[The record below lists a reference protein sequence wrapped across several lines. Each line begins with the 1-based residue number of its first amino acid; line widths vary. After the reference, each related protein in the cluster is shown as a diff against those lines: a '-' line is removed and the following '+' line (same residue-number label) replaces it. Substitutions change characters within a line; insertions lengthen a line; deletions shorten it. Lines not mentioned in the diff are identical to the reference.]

1 MHSYRSSHANR
12 SQKTRQL
19 EALGRTVHATASQL
33 ISSSFTNT
41 DPGHHDSYHSALGH
55 MHRTMQRPA
64 IQRSVFNLA
73 KANPRE
79 LIRSHFNSS
88 EIEHRAIT
96 YIPDDLLKNVK
107 ETSSPFSLFEGFQAS
122 LPEDDFPIA
131 EKRRKHGKHG
141 SKSQKLLDAPEE
153 EKGPPQLAKLKK
165 QKQRSDHKLE
175 MMGIRKTMC
184 SSEIKEID
192 TKISNLNTMRKVV
205 LDRLAG
211 LEQEE
216 HELEQEVGELAE
228 KLEIMQEE
236 YDDTVALES
245 KTPVPGETTPEHAE
259 GDAQSGN
266 AMDASF
272 MSESIYEKLPKAET
286 PKAKRKKAPRTPRK
300 VSMPILHEHMSP
312 GSKIR
317 EIPAH
322 NDMITA
328 LDFDAPFGTMV
339 TAALD
344 DTVRVWDLS
353 AGRCMG
359 MLEGHLSSVRCLQ
372 VDNNFVATGS
382 MDASIKL
389 WDLSQA
395 DYIPP
400 PPVSRPSTAE
410 NEEESATGEHLFGI
424 QEDEPLEHTPAQD
437 NAMQDCQVLSLSS
450 HIGEVTALNFRGS
463 TLVSGSA
470 DKTLRQWDLE
480 TGRCV
485 QTLDVLWAA
494 AQPTNVVSSGSG
506 SGSADSWW
514 RPTAGR
520 APAAEADFV
529 GALQVFETALA
540 CGTAD
545 GMVRLWDLRSG
556 MVHRSLVGHTGPI
569 TALQFDDVYLVTGSQ
584 DRSIRVSFFLH
595 IQSIVQLIRSFRFG
609 ISAQAVF
616 TMLSR
621 TTSLS
626 LL

>member
-1 MHSYRSSHANR
+1 
-12 SQKTRQL
+12 
-19 EALGRTVHATASQL
+19 
-33 ISSSFTNT
+33 
-41 DPGHHDSYHSALGH
+41 
-55 MHRTMQRPA
+55 MHRSLRKPA
-64 IQRSVFNLA
+64 IQRSVFSLA

-79 LIRSHFNSS
+79 LIRSHFDTT

-96 YIPDDLLKNVK
+96 YIPDDLLRNVK
-107 ETSSPFSLFEGFQAS
+107 ETSSPFSLFEGFKAS
-122 LPEDDFPIA
+122 LPEDDVLD
-131 EKRRKHGKHG
+131 KRRKHSKRG
-141 SKSQKLLDAPEE
+141 SKGQKLLDAPEE
-153 EKGPPQLAKLKK
+153 GKGPPQLEKLQKLKD
-165 QKQRSDHKLE
+165 RSDHKLE

-184 SSEIKEID
+184 ASEIKEID
-192 TKISNLNTMRKVV
+192 TKIANLNTMRKVV

-216 HELEQEVGELAE
+216 HDLEQEVVDLAE
-228 KLEIMQEE
+228 KLEVIQEE
-236 YDDTVALES
+236 LEDTAALDA
-245 KTPVPGETTPEHAE
+245 KTPTLGATDPEGTGSAE
-259 GDAQSGN
+259 ADGMN
-266 AMDASF
+266 ESF
-272 MSESIYEKLPKAET
+272 MSESVYGKLPKANSSET

-300 VSMPILHEHMSP
+300 VSMPVLHDYMEP
-312 GSKIR
+312 GSRIR

-372 VDNNFVATGS
+372 VEDNWVATGS

-400 PPVSRPSTAE
+400 PPSATSKSSVSDDH
-410 NEEESATGEHLFGI
+410 EESTATGEHLFGPI
-424 QEDEPLEHTPAQD
+424 PEEEEQAPQASKQA
-437 NAMQDCQVLSLSS
+437 NAMQDCHVLSLSA
-450 HIGEVTALNFRGS
+450 HVAEVTALNFRGN

-480 TGRCV
+480 KGRCV

-494 AQPTNVVSSGSG
+494 AQPTTNNSSGSG
-506 SGSADSWW
+506 NGGADSWR

-520 APAAEADFV
+520 VPAAEADFV

-584 DRSIRVSFFLH
+584 DRSIRVCISFFNF
-595 IQSIVQLIRSFRFG
+595 S
-609 ISAQAVF
+609 VF
-616 TMLSR
+616 TKLTCCRYGIFALVAFTTPSRMILLSR
-621 TTSLS
+621 P
-626 LL
+626 

>member
-1 MHSYRSSHANR
+1 
-12 SQKTRQL
+12 
-19 EALGRTVHATASQL
+19 
-33 ISSSFTNT
+33 
-41 DPGHHDSYHSALGH
+41 
-55 MHRTMQRPA
+55 MQRPA

-79 LIRSHFNSS
+79 IIRSHFNST

-122 LPEDDFPIA
+122 LPDDETPIV

-141 SKSQKLLDAPEE
+141 SKGQKLLDAPEE
-153 EKGPPQLAKLKK
+153 EKGPPQLLKLKK
-165 QKQRSDHKLE
+165 QKQRSDHKLQ

-211 LEQEE
+211 LEHEE
-216 HELEQEVGELAE
+216 HDLEQEVGDLAE
-228 KLEIMQEE
+228 KLEVMQEE

-245 KTPVPGETTPEHAE
+245 KTPVPGEATPENTE
-259 GDAQSGN
+259 TDGQGGN
-266 AMDASF
+266 GMDASF
-272 MSESIYEKLPKAET
+272 MSESIYEKLPKTESKET

-300 VSMPILHEHMSP
+300 VSMPILHEHMEP
-312 GSKIR
+312 GSQIR

-372 VDNNFVATGS
+372 VDNNWVATGS

-400 PPVSRPSTAE
+400 PPSTASRPSTADDQS
-410 NEEESATGEHLFGI
+410 ESATGENLFETI
-424 QEDEPLEHTPAQD
+424 QEDEALDHTSTQG
-437 NAMQDCQVLSLSS
+437 NAMQDCHVLSLSA

-494 AQPTNVVSSGSG
+494 AQPTNVAPAGSGGSSG
-506 SGSADSWW
+506 DSWF
-514 RPTAGR
+514 RPAAGR
-520 APAAEADFV
+520 IPAAEADFV

-584 DRSIRVSFFLH
+584 DRSIRVSFSD
-595 IQSIVQLIRSFRFG
+595 IIT
-609 ISAQAVF
+609 IS
-616 TMLSR
+616 
-621 TTSLS
+621 
-626 LL
+626 

>member
-1 MHSYRSSHANR
+1 
-12 SQKTRQL
+12 
-19 EALGRTVHATASQL
+19 
-33 ISSSFTNT
+33 
-41 DPGHHDSYHSALGH
+41 
-55 MHRTMQRPA
+55 MQRPA

-79 LIRSHFNSS
+79 IIRSHFNST

-122 LPEDDFPIA
+122 LPDDETPIV

-141 SKSQKLLDAPEE
+141 SKGQKLLDAPEE
-153 EKGPPQLAKLKK
+153 EKGPPQLLKLKK
-165 QKQRSDHKLE
+165 QKQRSDHKLQ

-211 LEQEE
+211 LEHEE
-216 HELEQEVGELAE
+216 HDLEQEVGDLAE
-228 KLEIMQEE
+228 KLEVMQEE

-245 KTPVPGETTPEHAE
+245 KTPVPGEATPENTE
-259 GDAQSGN
+259 TDGQGGN
-266 AMDASF
+266 GMDASF
-272 MSESIYEKLPKAET
+272 MSESIYEKLPKTESKET

-300 VSMPILHEHMSP
+300 VSMPILHEHMEP
-312 GSKIR
+312 GSQIR

-372 VDNNFVATGS
+372 VDNNWVATGS

-400 PPVSRPSTAE
+400 PPSTASRPSTADDQS
-410 NEEESATGEHLFGI
+410 ESATGENLFETI
-424 QEDEPLEHTPAQD
+424 QEDEALDHTSTQG
-437 NAMQDCQVLSLSS
+437 NAMQDCHVLSLSA

-494 AQPTNVVSSGSG
+494 AQPTNVAPAGSGGSSG
-506 SGSADSWW
+506 DSWF
-514 RPTAGR
+514 RPAAGR
-520 APAAEADFV
+520 IPAAEADFV

-584 DRSIRVSFFLH
+584 DRSIRVSF
-595 IQSIVQLIRSFRFG
+595 SDIVT
-609 ISAQAVF
+609 IS
-616 TMLSR
+616 
-621 TTSLS
+621 
-626 LL
+626 

>member
-1 MHSYRSSHANR
+1 ML
-12 SQKTRQL
+12 QTRQL

-33 ISSSFTNT
+33 ISANFTS
-41 DPGHHDSYHSALGH
+41 DSGHHDSYHSALGH
-55 MHRTMQRPA
+55 MHRSLQRPA

-73 KANPRE
+73 KASPRE
-79 LIRSHFNSS
+79 LIRSHFNSA

-96 YIPDDLLKNVK
+96 YIPDDLLRNVK
-107 ETSSPFSLFEGFQAS
+107 ETSSPFSLFEGFTAS
-122 LPEDDFPIA
+122 LPDEDDPVV

-141 SKSQKLLDAPEE
+141 SKGQKLLDAPEE

-165 QKQRSDHKLE
+165 LKQLSDHKLE

-192 TKISNLNTMRKVV
+192 IKISNLNTMRKVV

-216 HELEQEVGELAE
+216 HDLEQEVGDLAE
-228 KLEIMQEE
+228 KLEVMQEE
-236 YDDTVALES
+236 FDDTVALET
-245 KTPVPGETTPEHAE
+245 KPPNPEQADGLENAE
-259 GDAQSGN
+259 GGEQSPGN
-266 AMDASF
+266 MDASF
-272 MSESIYEKLPKAET
+272 MSESVYGKLPKTDKET
-286 PKAKRKKAPRTPRK
+286 PKAKRRKAPRTPRK
-300 VSMPILHEHMSP
+300 VSMPILHEYMEP

-317 EIPAH
+317 EMPAH

-372 VDNNFVATGS
+372 VEDNWVATGS

-400 PPVSRPSTAE
+400 PPSASSKGSAADDHQT
-410 NEEESATGEHLFGI
+410 SATGEDLFGPI
-424 QEDEPLEHTPAQD
+424 QEEEPLDHTPAQG
-437 NAMQDCQVLSLSS
+437 NAMQDCHVLSLSA
-450 HIGEVTALNFRGS
+450 HIGEVTALNFRGN

-494 AQPTNVVSSGSG
+494 AQPTNSTPAGSG
-506 SGSADSWW
+506 AGSADSWF

-520 APAAEADFV
+520 VPAAEADFV

-584 DRSIRVSFFLH
+584 DRSIRVRFPSLPIAFYTLTCC
-595 IQSIVQLIRSFRFG
+595 FRFG
-609 ISAQAVF
+609 ISALVAF
-616 TMLSR
+616 T
-621 TTSLS
+621 TLS
-626 LL
+626 LTISL

>member
-1 MHSYRSSHANR
+1 
-12 SQKTRQL
+12 
-19 EALGRTVHATASQL
+19 
-33 ISSSFTNT
+33 
-41 DPGHHDSYHSALGH
+41 
-55 MHRTMQRPA
+55 MQRPA

-79 LIRSHFNSS
+79 IIRSHFNST

-122 LPEDDFPIA
+122 LPDDETPIV

-141 SKSQKLLDAPEE
+141 SKGQKLLDAPEE
-153 EKGPPQLAKLKK
+153 EKGPPQLLKLKK
-165 QKQRSDHKLE
+165 QKQRSDHKLQ

-211 LEQEE
+211 LEHEE
-216 HELEQEVGELAE
+216 HDLEQEVGDLAE
-228 KLEIMQEE
+228 KLEVMQEE

-245 KTPVPGETTPEHAE
+245 KTPVPGEATPENTE
-259 GDAQSGN
+259 TDGQGGN
-266 AMDASF
+266 GMDASF
-272 MSESIYEKLPKAET
+272 MSESIYEKLPKTESKET

-300 VSMPILHEHMSP
+300 VSMPILHEHMEP
-312 GSKIR
+312 GSQIR

-372 VDNNFVATGS
+372 VDNNWVATGS

-400 PPVSRPSTAE
+400 PPSTASRPSTADDQS
-410 NEEESATGEHLFGI
+410 ESATGENLFETI
-424 QEDEPLEHTPAQD
+424 QEDEALDHTSTQG
-437 NAMQDCQVLSLSS
+437 NAMQDCHVLSLSA

-494 AQPTNVVSSGSG
+494 AQPTNVAPAGSGGSSG
-506 SGSADSWW
+506 DSWF
-514 RPTAGR
+514 RPAAGR
-520 APAAEADFV
+520 IPAAEADFV

-569 TALQFDDVYLVTGSQ
+569 TALQFDDIYLVTGSQ
-584 DRSIRVSFFLH
+584 DRSIRVSFSD
-595 IQSIVQLIRSFRFG
+595 IIT
-609 ISAQAVF
+609 IS
-616 TMLSR
+616 
-621 TTSLS
+621 
-626 LL
+626 

>member
-1 MHSYRSSHANR
+1 
-12 SQKTRQL
+12 
-19 EALGRTVHATASQL
+19 
-33 ISSSFTNT
+33 
-41 DPGHHDSYHSALGH
+41 
-55 MHRTMQRPA
+55 MQRPA

-79 LIRSHFNSS
+79 IIRSHFNST

-122 LPEDDFPIA
+122 LPDDETPIV

-141 SKSQKLLDAPEE
+141 SKGQKLLDTPEE
-153 EKGPPQLAKLKK
+153 EKGPPQLLKLKK
-165 QKQRSDHKLE
+165 QKQRSDHKLQ

-211 LEQEE
+211 LEHEE
-216 HELEQEVGELAE
+216 HDLEQEVGDLAE
-228 KLEIMQEE
+228 KLEVMQEE

-245 KTPVPGETTPEHAE
+245 KTPVPGEATPENTE
-259 GDAQSGN
+259 TDGQGGN
-266 AMDASF
+266 GMDASF
-272 MSESIYEKLPKAET
+272 MSESIYEKLPKTESKET

-300 VSMPILHEHMSP
+300 VSMPILHEHMEP
-312 GSKIR
+312 GSQIR

-372 VDNNFVATGS
+372 VDNNWVATGS

-400 PPVSRPSTAE
+400 PPSTASRPSTADDQS
-410 NEEESATGEHLFGI
+410 ESATGENLFETI
-424 QEDEPLEHTPAQD
+424 QEDEALDHTSTQG
-437 NAMQDCQVLSLSS
+437 NAMQDCHVLSLSA

-494 AQPTNVVSSGSG
+494 AQPTNVAPAGSGGSSG
-506 SGSADSWW
+506 DSWF
-514 RPTAGR
+514 RPAAGR
-520 APAAEADFV
+520 IPAAEADFV

-584 DRSIRVSFFLH
+584 DRSIRVSFSD
-595 IQSIVQLIRSFRFG
+595 IIT
-609 ISAQAVF
+609 IS
-616 TMLSR
+616 
-621 TTSLS
+621 
-626 LL
+626 

>member
-1 MHSYRSSHANR
+1 
-12 SQKTRQL
+12 
-19 EALGRTVHATASQL
+19 
-33 ISSSFTNT
+33 
-41 DPGHHDSYHSALGH
+41 
-55 MHRTMQRPA
+55 MQRPA

-79 LIRSHFNSS
+79 IIRSHFNST

-122 LPEDDFPIA
+122 LPDDETPIV

-141 SKSQKLLDAPEE
+141 SKGQKLLDAPEE
-153 EKGPPQLAKLKK
+153 EKGPPQLLKLKK
-165 QKQRSDHKLE
+165 QKQRSDHKLQ

-211 LEQEE
+211 LEHEE
-216 HELEQEVGELAE
+216 HDLEQEVGDLAE
-228 KLEIMQEE
+228 KLEVMQEE

-245 KTPVPGETTPEHAE
+245 KTPVPGEATPENTE
-259 GDAQSGN
+259 TDGQGGN
-266 AMDASF
+266 GMDASF
-272 MSESIYEKLPKAET
+272 MSESIYEKLPKTESKET

-300 VSMPILHEHMSP
+300 VSMPILHEHMEP
-312 GSKIR
+312 GSQIR

-372 VDNNFVATGS
+372 VDNNWVATGS

-400 PPVSRPSTAE
+400 PPSTASRPSTADDQS
-410 NEEESATGEHLFGI
+410 ESATGENLFETI
-424 QEDEPLEHTPAQD
+424 QEDEALDHTSTQG
-437 NAMQDCQVLSLSS
+437 NAMQDCHVLSLSA

-494 AQPTNVVSSGSG
+494 AQPTNVAPAGSGGSSG
-506 SGSADSWW
+506 DSWF
-514 RPTAGR
+514 RPAAGR
-520 APAAEADFV
+520 IPAAEADFV

-584 DRSIRVSFFLH
+584 DRSIRVSFSN
-595 IQSIVQLIRSFRFG
+595 IIT
-609 ISAQAVF
+609 IS
-616 TMLSR
+616 
-621 TTSLS
+621 
-626 LL
+626 

>member
-1 MHSYRSSHANR
+1 
-12 SQKTRQL
+12 
-19 EALGRTVHATASQL
+19 VHATASQL
-33 ISSSFTNT
+33 ISSNFSSN

-55 MHRTMQRPA
+55 MHRSMQRPA

-79 LIRSHFNSS
+79 IIRSHFNST

-122 LPEDDFPIA
+122 LPDDETPIV

-141 SKSQKLLDAPEE
+141 SKGQKLLDAPEE
-153 EKGPPQLAKLKK
+153 EKGPPQLLKLKK
-165 QKQRSDHKLE
+165 QKQRSDHKLQ

-211 LEQEE
+211 LEHEE
-216 HELEQEVGELAE
+216 HDLEQEVGDLAE
-228 KLEIMQEE
+228 KLEVMQEE

-245 KTPVPGETTPEHAE
+245 KTPVPGEATPENTE
-259 GDAQSGN
+259 TDGQGGN
-266 AMDASF
+266 GMDASF
-272 MSESIYEKLPKAET
+272 MSESIYEKLPKTESKET

-300 VSMPILHEHMSP
+300 VSMPILHEHMEP
-312 GSKIR
+312 GSQIR

-372 VDNNFVATGS
+372 VDNNWVATGS

-400 PPVSRPSTAE
+400 PPSTASRPSTADDQS
-410 NEEESATGEHLFGI
+410 ESATGENLFETI
-424 QEDEPLEHTPAQD
+424 QEDEALDHTSTQG
-437 NAMQDCQVLSLSS
+437 NAMQDCHVLSLSA

-494 AQPTNVVSSGSG
+494 AQPTNVAPAGSGGSSG
-506 SGSADSWW
+506 DSWF
-514 RPTAGR
+514 RPAAGR
-520 APAAEADFV
+520 IPAAEADFV

-584 DRSIRVSFFLH
+584 DRSIRVSFSD
-595 IQSIVQLIRSFRFG
+595 IIT
-609 ISAQAVF
+609 IS
-616 TMLSR
+616 
-621 TTSLS
+621 
-626 LL
+626 

>member
-1 MHSYRSSHANR
+1 
-12 SQKTRQL
+12 
-19 EALGRTVHATASQL
+19 
-33 ISSSFTNT
+33 
-41 DPGHHDSYHSALGH
+41 
-55 MHRTMQRPA
+55 MQRPA

-79 LIRSHFNSS
+79 IIRSHFNST

-122 LPEDDFPIA
+122 LPDDETPIV

-141 SKSQKLLDAPEE
+141 SKGQKLLDAPEE
-153 EKGPPQLAKLKK
+153 EKGPPQLLKLKK
-165 QKQRSDHKLE
+165 QKQRSDHKLQ

-211 LEQEE
+211 LEHEE
-216 HELEQEVGELAE
+216 HDLEQEVGDLAE
-228 KLEIMQEE
+228 KLEVMQEE

-245 KTPVPGETTPEHAE
+245 KTPVPGEATPENIE
-259 GDAQSGN
+259 TDGQGGN
-266 AMDASF
+266 GMDASF
-272 MSESIYEKLPKAET
+272 MSESIYEKLPKTESKET

-300 VSMPILHEHMSP
+300 VSMPILHEHMEP
-312 GSKIR
+312 GSQIR

-372 VDNNFVATGS
+372 VDNNWVATGS

-400 PPVSRPSTAE
+400 PPSTASRPSTADDQS
-410 NEEESATGEHLFGI
+410 ESATGENLFETI
-424 QEDEPLEHTPAQD
+424 QEDEALDHTSTQG
-437 NAMQDCQVLSLSS
+437 NAMQDCHVLSLSA

-494 AQPTNVVSSGSG
+494 AQPTNVAPAGSGGSSG
-506 SGSADSWW
+506 DSWF
-514 RPTAGR
+514 RPAAGR
-520 APAAEADFV
+520 IPAAEADFV

-584 DRSIRVSFFLH
+584 DRSIRVSFSD
-595 IQSIVQLIRSFRFG
+595 IIT
-609 ISAQAVF
+609 IS
-616 TMLSR
+616 
-621 TTSLS
+621 
-626 LL
+626 

>member
-1 MHSYRSSHANR
+1 
-12 SQKTRQL
+12 
-19 EALGRTVHATASQL
+19 
-33 ISSSFTNT
+33 
-41 DPGHHDSYHSALGH
+41 
-55 MHRTMQRPA
+55 MQRPA

-79 LIRSHFNSS
+79 IIRSHFNST

-122 LPEDDFPIA
+122 LPDDETPIV

-141 SKSQKLLDAPEE
+141 SKGQKLLDAPEE
-153 EKGPPQLAKLKK
+153 EKGPPQLLKLKK
-165 QKQRSDHKLE
+165 QKQRSDHKLQ

-211 LEQEE
+211 LEHEE
-216 HELEQEVGELAE
+216 HDLEQEVGDLAE
-228 KLEIMQEE
+228 KLEVMQEE

-245 KTPVPGETTPEHAE
+245 KTPVPGEATPENTE
-259 GDAQSGN
+259 TDGQGGN
-266 AMDASF
+266 GMDASF
-272 MSESIYEKLPKAET
+272 MSESIYEKLPKTESKET

-300 VSMPILHEHMSP
+300 VSMPILHEHMEP
-312 GSKIR
+312 GSQIR

-372 VDNNFVATGS
+372 VDNNWVATGS

-400 PPVSRPSTAE
+400 PPSTASRPSTADDQS
-410 NEEESATGEHLFGI
+410 ESATGENLFETI
-424 QEDEPLEHTPAQD
+424 QEDEALDHTSTQG
-437 NAMQDCQVLSLSS
+437 NAMQDCHVLSLSA

-494 AQPTNVVSSGSG
+494 AQPTNVAPAGSGGSSG
-506 SGSADSWW
+506 DSWF
-514 RPTAGR
+514 RPAAGR
-520 APAAEADFV
+520 IPTAEADFV

-584 DRSIRVSFFLH
+584 DRSIRVSFSD
-595 IQSIVQLIRSFRFG
+595 IIT
-609 ISAQAVF
+609 IS
-616 TMLSR
+616 
-621 TTSLS
+621 
-626 LL
+626 

>member
-1 MHSYRSSHANR
+1 
-12 SQKTRQL
+12 
-19 EALGRTVHATASQL
+19 
-33 ISSSFTNT
+33 
-41 DPGHHDSYHSALGH
+41 
-55 MHRTMQRPA
+55 MHRSMQRPA

-79 LIRSHFNSS
+79 LIRSHFNST

-96 YIPDDLLKNVK
+96 YIPDDLLRNVK

-122 LPEDDFPIA
+122 LPDDDLPIV

-141 SKSQKLLDAPEE
+141 SKGQKLLDAPEE
-153 EKGPPQLAKLKK
+153 EKGPPQLSKLKK
-165 QKQRSDHKLE
+165 LKQRSDHKLE

-205 LDRLAG
+205 LERLAG

-216 HELEQEVGELAE
+216 HDLEQEVGELAE
-228 KLEIMQEE
+228 KLEVMQEE
-236 YDDTVALES
+236 YDDNVALES
-245 KTPVPGETTPEHAE
+245 KTPVPGEATPEQRE
-259 GDAQSGN
+259 GDSQSGN

-272 MSESIYEKLPKAET
+272 MSESIYEKLPKTESKET

-300 VSMPILHEHMSP
+300 VSMPILHEYMEP

-372 VDNNFVATGS
+372 VDNNWVATGS

-400 PPVSRPSTAE
+400 PPSTTSRPSTAD
-410 NEEESATGEHLFGI
+410 EERESATGEDLFGTI
-424 QEDEPLEHTPAQD
+424 PEDEPLDHTSAQG
-437 NAMQDCQVLSLSS
+437 NAMQDCHVLSLSA
-450 HIGEVTALNFRGS
+450 HIGEVTALNFRGN

-494 AQPTNVVSSGSG
+494 SQSTNNAPAGSG
-506 SGSADSWW
+506 SGNADSWF
-514 RPTAGR
+514 RPAAGR
-520 APAAEADFV
+520 LPAAEADFV

-584 DRSIRVSFFLH
+584 DRSIRVSCLLH
-595 IQSIVQLIRSFRFG
+595 H
-609 ISAQAVF
+609 
-616 TMLSR
+616 
-621 TTSLS
+621 
-626 LL
+626 

>member
-1 MHSYRSSHANR
+1 
-12 SQKTRQL
+12 
-19 EALGRTVHATASQL
+19 
-33 ISSSFTNT
+33 
-41 DPGHHDSYHSALGH
+41 
-55 MHRTMQRPA
+55 MQRPA

-79 LIRSHFNSS
+79 IIRSHFNST

-122 LPEDDFPIA
+122 LPDDDTPIV

-141 SKSQKLLDAPEE
+141 SKGQKLLDAPEE
-153 EKGPPQLAKLKK
+153 EKGPPQLLKLKK
-165 QKQRSDHKLE
+165 QKQRSDHKLQ

-211 LEQEE
+211 LEHEE
-216 HELEQEVGELAE
+216 HDLEQEVGDLAE
-228 KLEIMQEE
+228 KLEVMQEE

-245 KTPVPGETTPEHAE
+245 KTPVPGEVTPENAE
-259 GDAQSGN
+259 GESQGGS

-272 MSESIYEKLPKAET
+272 MSESVYEKLPKTESKET

-300 VSMPILHEHMSP
+300 VSMPILHEHMEP
-312 GSKIR
+312 GSQIR

-372 VDNNFVATGS
+372 VDNNWVATGS

-400 PPVSRPSTAE
+400 PPSTTSRPSTAE
-410 NEEESATGEHLFGI
+410 DQPESATGENLFETI
-424 QEDEPLEHTPAQD
+424 QEDEALDHTSTQG
-437 NAMQDCQVLSLSS
+437 NAMQDCHVLSLSA

-494 AQPTNVVSSGSG
+494 AQPTNVAPAGSG
-506 SGSADSWW
+506 GGSGDSWF
-514 RPTAGR
+514 RPAAGR
-520 APAAEADFV
+520 IPAAEADFV

-584 DRSIRVSFFLH
+584 DRSIRVSFPFFNH
-595 IQSIVQLIRSFRFG
+595 H
-609 ISAQAVF
+609 
-616 TMLSR
+616 
-621 TTSLS
+621 
-626 LL
+626 

>member
-1 MHSYRSSHANR
+1 
-12 SQKTRQL
+12 
-19 EALGRTVHATASQL
+19 
-33 ISSSFTNT
+33 
-41 DPGHHDSYHSALGH
+41 
-55 MHRTMQRPA
+55 MHRSLQRPA

-79 LIRSHFNSS
+79 LIRSHFNSA

-96 YIPDDLLKNVK
+96 YIPDDLLRNVK

-122 LPEDDFPIA
+122 LPDDDSPVV

-141 SKSQKLLDAPEE
+141 SKGQKLLDAPEE
-153 EKGPPQLAKLKK
+153 EQGPPQLAKLKK
-165 QKQRSDHKLE
+165 LKERSDHKLQ

-216 HELEQEVGELAE
+216 HDLEQEVGDLAE
-228 KLEIMQEE
+228 KLEVMQEE
-236 YDDTVALES
+236 LEDAIALES
-245 KTPVPGETTPEHAE
+245 QTPVPGETTAE
-259 GDAQSGN
+259 NAEAGEKSPSG
-266 AMDASF
+266 MDASF
-272 MSESIYEKLPKAET
+272 MSESVYGKLPKTEGSET

-300 VSMPILHEHMSP
+300 VSMPVLHEYMEP
-312 GSKIR
+312 GSQIR

-328 LDFDAPFGTMV
+328 LDFDSPFGTMV

-372 VDNNFVATGS
+372 VEDNWVATGS
-382 MDASIKL
+382 MDASIRL

-395 DYIPP
+395 EYTPP
-400 PPVSRPSTAE
+400 PPSATSKSSMTDDHQ
-410 NEEESATGEHLFGI
+410 ESATGEHLFGPI
-424 QEDEPLEHTPAQD
+424 QEEEPLDHTPAQG
-437 NAMQDCQVLSLSS
+437 NAMQDCHVLSLSA
-450 HIGEVTALNFRGS
+450 HIGEVTALNFRGN

-494 AQPTNVVSSGSG
+494 AQPTNTATAGSG
-506 SGSADSWW
+506 AGSGDTWW

-520 APAAEADFV
+520 VPAAEADFV

-584 DRSIRVSFFLH
+584 DRSIRVCVFLSH
-595 IQSIVQLIRSFRFG
+595 PKHDLDHE
-609 ISAQAVF
+609 
-616 TMLSR
+616 TNMYL
-621 TTSLS
+621 
-626 LL
+626 